1 MDFDDLLLRYFGS
14 ADLGAVPPGAQAA
27 GIEKMQVDLG
37 LEQDRAKRFALW
49 CVLHLLDAA
58 PALDVAFTDAADRDA
73 ARNFM
78 DLVAATG
85 QEQD

>member
-14 ADLGAVPPGAQAA
+14 ADLSSVPPGAQAA

-49 CVLHLLDAA
+49 CVLYLLNAA
-58 PALDVAFTDAADRDA
+58 PTLDVAFGDAADRDA

-78 DLVAATG
+78 DLMAASG
-85 QEQD
+85 EAQK